1 MPQKSPKSIEKKNV
15 VSPFA
20 ALFAEEERH
29 REFELRAQAYREIES
44 GKDSVNHAD
53 LKTAKRHF
61 KNSIEILPTAEG
73 YTYYAWMLS
82 FEGEYDE
89 AITLCKK
96 AIEHDAEFG
105 NPYNDIGSYL
115 VAKGEVEEAITWFE
129 RAKGAKKYEPRHFPY
144 ANLGRVYL
152 KKGMLLKAR
161 EEFAEAAKI
170 LPLSEEI
177 QKILDSIERGIN

>member
-1 MPQKSPKSIEKKNV
+1 MPQNSHKNPEKKNV

-29 REFELRAQAYREIES
+29 REFELRAQAYREIEY
-44 GKDSVNHAD
+44 GKESVNQAD
-53 LKTAKRHF
+53 LKTAKKCF
-61 KNSIEILPTAEG
+61 KASIEIFPTAEG

-89 AITLCKK
+89 AISLCKK
-96 AIEHDAEFG
+96 AIDQDAEFG
-105 NPYNDIGSYL
+105 NPYNDIGAYL
-115 VAKGEVEEAITWFE
+115 VAKGEVESAITWFE

-170 LPLSEEI
+170 LPHSEEI
-177 QKILDSIERGIN
+177 EKILNAIERGIN